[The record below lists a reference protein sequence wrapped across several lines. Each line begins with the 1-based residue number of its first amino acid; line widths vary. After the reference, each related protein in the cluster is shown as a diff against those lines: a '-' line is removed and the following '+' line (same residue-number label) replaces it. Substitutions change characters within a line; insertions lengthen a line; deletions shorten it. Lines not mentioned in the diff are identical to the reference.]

1 MKAVKK
7 ITGLLMSLLLFVG
20 IFAGCGNANSS
31 EASSST
37 ASKLEE
43 IKKRGTVRIG
53 VFSDKPPF
61 GYVDSNGKNQGYD
74 VYIAK
79 RHTSLKTIQI

>member
-43 IKKRGTVRIG
+43 IKKRRI
-53 VFSDKPPF
+53 
-61 GYVDSNGKNQGYD
+61 
-74 VYIAK
+74 
-79 RHTSLKTIQI
+79 